1 LGLNYETFR
10 QLADLST
17 RFRPKA
23 RSLML
28 GRQKLRLGR
37 RNIFGRIRHA
47 AGYRAALKAAR
58 LSPNLADYMQP
69 DGYSELAMKMLGFGS
84 VETLDIS
91 SFQGTCIVHDM
102 NEPIPIELCG
112 QFDFI
117 LDGGTLEHVFHVP
130 LAMANVFKML
140 RPGGRFIGVN
150 PLNGWPGHGFYQF
163 SPELVFG
170 FWKRGCGCRVHRCL
184 ALPVKRAWRPIHLA
198 DSQEVG
204 GRNLFGR
211 KLDRRRADLYF
222 EVEKTTDSR
231 MHSKILQSDY
241 VARWSSAP
249 EQDEDGR
256 APRSRLDT

>member
-1 LGLNYETFR
+1 MGLNYETFR

-37 RNIFGRIRHA
+37 RNAFGGIRHA
-47 AGYRAALKAAR
+47 AGYRAALKAAG
-58 LSPNLADYMQP
+58 LSPNLADYMQA
-69 DGYSELAMKMLGFGS
+69 DGYSERAMKMLGFGS

-91 SFQGTCIVHDM
+91 PFQCAGILHDM
-102 NEPIPIELCG
+102 NEPVPSELCG

-117 LDGGTLEHVFHVP
+117 LDGGTLEHVFNVP
-130 LAMANVFKML
+130 LAMANVFQML

-184 ALPVKRAWRPIHLA
+184 ALPAKGTWRPIHLA
-198 DSQEVG
+198 DSQEIG
-204 GRNLFGR
+204 RRNLFGR
-211 KLDRRRADLYF
+211 RLDRRRANLYF
-222 EVEKTTDSR
+222 EVEKTPDSR
-231 MHSKILQSDY
+231 MQGKALQSDY
-241 VARWSSAP
+241 MARWS
-249 EQDEDGR
+249 
-256 APRSRLDT
+256 RSREYERDDSPRRASVGT